1 MASRSFC
8 QWSIAGETSSVRIAR
23 SRVSE
28 AFTAEDGTS
37 TIASL
42 IAWDNRDVPK
52 VAPAKPRKRRSSTD
66 DVRLTGDRI
75 VVEHPDDGE
84 RKTRAGLLI
93 PATAMPAPKR
103 CVWGLV
109 SLVGPDVRAVKPGDR
124 ILYLPQA
131 GLEVELNGSDCLLLR
146 ERDVQA
152 VSSPADGRERQPG
165 QYL

>member
-1 MASRSFC
+1 M
-8 QWSIAGETSSVRIAR
+8 
-23 SRVSE
+23 
-28 AFTAEDGTS
+28 
-37 TIASL
+37 
-42 IAWDNRDVPK
+42 
-52 VAPAKPRKRRSSTD
+52 
-66 DVRLTGDRI
+66 RLTGDRI

-93 PATAMPAPKR
+93 PATALPAPKR
-103 CVWGLV
+103 CVWGQV

-131 GLEVELNGSDCLLLR
+131 GLDVELNGSDYLLLR

-152 VSSPADGRERQPG
+152 VASPADGKERQPG

>member
-1 MASRSFC
+1 M
-8 QWSIAGETSSVRIAR
+8 
-23 SRVSE
+23 
-28 AFTAEDGTS
+28 
-37 TIASL
+37 
-42 IAWDNRDVPK
+42 PK
-52 VAPAKPRKRRSSTD
+52 ATPAKPRRKRHASE

-84 RKTRAGLLI
+84 RKTRGGLLI

-103 CVWGLV
+103 CVWGEV
-109 SLVGPDVRAVKPGDR
+109 ALVGPDVHSAKPGDR

-131 GLEVELNGSDCLLLR
+131 GLEIELDGREYLLLR

-152 VSSPADGRERQPG
+152 VQASADGRERQPG

>member
-1 MASRSFC
+1 M
-8 QWSIAGETSSVRIAR
+8 
-23 SRVSE
+23 
-28 AFTAEDGTS
+28 
-37 TIASL
+37 
-42 IAWDNRDVPK
+42 PK
-52 VAPAKPRKRRSSTD
+52 AAPPKPRKRRSSVD

-103 CVWGLV
+103 CVWGHV

-131 GLEVELNGSDCLLLR
+131 GLEVELDGHDFLLLR

-152 VSSPADGRERQPG
+152 VSSPADGTDRQPG